1 MVFYP
6 MDTARCVWMVSH
18 VWQDKTPA
26 LFMVQI
32 PVPWGITALIYSVCP
47 FCLDLQCVPPLILK
61 FYPPSFP
68 ASYATSHSNK
78 EEEKYFMQYIILMLN
93 YNGRLALFTETPIE
107 ILKMSEP
114 WEFIT
119 LYHEDFEAKP

>member
-47 FCLDLQCVPPLILK
+47 FCLDLQRVPPPNLKVLPSLI
-61 FYPPSFP
+61 PC
-68 ASYATSHSNK
+68 
-78 EEEKYFMQYIILMLN
+78 
-93 YNGRLALFTETPIE
+93 
-107 ILKMSEP
+107 
-114 WEFIT
+114 
-119 LYHEDFEAKP
+119 